1 MQGLSRRFMG
11 FAVLVALLG
20 LFVVGAPVAAS
31 VTDANH
37 DYIATTTPG
46 GEVPFSDSGTYGW
59 AILHINDDG
68 QSMTWTLWVNAINDP
83 IAAHIHVGGIGVN
96 GPVVV
101 SLYSGKN
108 VGPFSGVMSSGTITA
123 KDLDGPLKGK
133 TMDDLFA
140 AMKSGNAYVNIHTVK
155 NPGGESRGQVHSAE
169 AATTAYGTI
178 G

>member
-31 VTDANH
+31 VKDANH
-37 DYIATTTPG
+37 DYISIIASG
-46 GEVPFSDSGTYGW
+46 DEVPLTDTGTYGW
-59 AILHINDDG
+59 ATMHINSDG
-68 QSMTWTLWVNAINDP
+68 QSMNWVLWINAINDP
-83 IAAHIHVGGIGVN
+83 VAAHIHVGGVGVN

-123 KDLDGPLKGK
+123 SDLTGPLQGK

-140 AMKSGNAYVNIHTVK
+140 AMKSGNAYTNVHTVK
-155 NPGGESRGQVHSAE
+155 HPGGEARGQIHSDE
-169 AATTAYGTI
+169 VGRLL